1 MPLWPSSIYK
11 NVIAK
16 INATSK
22 TLKSLMRF
30 LSTCAAWSVKAF
42 WWSEAYFMITC
53 LLKKGMTFLS
63 SYFQIARKK
72 KRSMKMEQ
80 RSKSI
85 VTDVPALAENG
96 FVHQNFVRKSI
107 FLMVTCSQM
116 MKRISMI
123 MMIWTMSFEIQM

>member
-1 MPLWPSSIYK
+1 
-11 NVIAK
+11 
-16 INATSK
+16 
-22 TLKSLMRF
+22 
-30 LSTCAAWSVKAF
+30 
-42 WWSEAYFMITC
+42 MITC

-63 SYFQIARKK
+63 AYFQIARKK

-123 MMIWTMSFEIQM
+123 MMIWTMSFEIQILKEYG

>member
-1 MPLWPSSIYK
+1 
-11 NVIAK
+11 
-16 INATSK
+16 
-22 TLKSLMRF
+22 
-30 LSTCAAWSVKAF
+30 
-42 WWSEAYFMITC
+42 
-53 LLKKGMTFLS
+53 MTFLS

-123 MMIWTMSFEIQM
+123 MMIWTMSFEIQILKEYC